1 MEKSLIIAEKPS
13 VASDIAK
20 ALGGFKKTNDVF
32 ENDDMVIVSAVG
44 HLLTLSVPEKYEIKR
59 GKWTFQNLPHIPP
72 KFSLSPDPKT
82 EAKLKTVIKQT
93 KRKDIKMI
101 INACDAGREGELIFR
116 NIIQHSKS
124 KLPIKRL
131 WLQSMTADSIRKGFS
146 DLKSDQE
153 LIPLSNAAKCRA
165 EADWLIGINGTR
177 AMTAF
182 NSTKGGFY
190 KTPVGRVQT
199 PTLAI
204 VVERDDKIKK
214 FISKKY
220 FELVVNF
227 QVESGN
233 FKGKWFNVDF
243 KKNNLFPE
251 LKEERI
257 WKIEDAENILDL
269 IKDKNGTSSET
280 TKKSKQSP
288 PLLFDLTSLQRE
300 ANSKFGFSAKNT
312 LGLAQ
317 SLYDRHKLLT
327 YPRTDSKA
335 LPEDYIQ
342 TVIESISNLKD
353 INRYSSY
360 CEKAL
365 GYGILKSN
373 DKVFNNKKISDH
385 FAIVPTGLI
394 PKKLTEPEQ
403 KLFDLVVKRFL
414 ACFFPPAEFLNT
426 KRTTIVENNYFKTEG
441 KIISKHGWLELYT
454 KTGQNTQDH
463 GIAKLDHDGNVLVK
477 DIKIIEEETRPPARF
492 SEATLLSAME
502 TAGKLVDDD
511 DKRDAMAGKG
521 LGTPATRATIIES
534 LLKERYLIRDG
545 RELISTPNATQ
556 LMRLLKGLNVK
567 ELSLPS
573 LTGEWEFKLKEIE
586 NGKRDA
592 QTFMKEIIDSTSR
605 IVSQAKSFDSENIP
619 GDYETLKVPCPKCKK
634 TVKETYKT
642 YSCVDQSNCKFS
654 IKKINSNRIL
664 SVKEAEI
671 FLKEKILG
679 PVDGFRSKR
688 GFPFAASIILTDEY
702 ELKFDFENNDEAT
715 ENVDFSNDEI
725 IGKCPKCSN
734 NVYVFKTSYICEKNV
749 GLNKTCDF
757 RSGLMILQQ
766 PISVDQMK
774 KLLNDGKTDL
784 LNDFVSARTRRKFK
798 AFLIVKDDKIG
809 FEFLP
814 KTKKQ

>member
-1 MEKSLIIAEKPS
+1 MGKSLIIAEKPS

-44 HLLTLSVPEKYEIKR
+44 HLLTLSVPDKYEIKR

-72 KFSLSPDPKT
+72 KFTLSPDPKT
-82 EAKLKTVIKQT
+82 ESKLKTVIKQT
-93 KRKDIKMI
+93 KRKDIHVI

-146 DLKSDQE
+146 DLKSDQD
-153 LIPLSNAAKCRA
+153 LIPLSDAAKCRA

-214 FISKKY
+214 FISKQY
-220 FELVVNF
+220 FELVADF
-227 QVESGN
+227 QVNTGI
-233 FKGKWFNVDF
+233 FKGKWFDASF
-243 KKNNLFPE
+243 EKNNLFPDG
-251 LKEERI
+251 KEDRI
-257 WKIEDAENILDL
+257 WKLEDAKEIL
-269 IKDKNGTSSET
+269 KMVQGRNGISTET
-280 TKKSKQSP
+280 TKKSIQSP

-335 LPEDYIQ
+335 LPEDYVQ
-342 TVIESISNLKD
+342 TVIESVTNLKG
-353 INRYSSY
+353 INQYSSF
-360 CEKAL
+360 CNKVL
-365 GYGILKSN
+365 NYGILKSN
-373 DKVFNNKKISDH
+373 NKVFNNKKISDH

-394 PKKLTEPEQ
+394 PKKLSEPEQ

-414 ACFFPPAEFLNT
+414 ACFYPPAEFLNT
-426 KRTTIVENNYFKTEG
+426 KRTTIIENNYFKTEG
-441 KIISKHGWLELYT
+441 KIITKHGWLELYL
-454 KTGQNTQDH
+454 KTEQNSQQNGITQ
-463 GIAKLDHDGNVLVK
+463 LDKNGKVTVK
-477 DIKIIEEETRPPARF
+477 DICIKEEETKPPARF

-592 QTFMKEIIDSTSR
+592 QTFMKEIIESTSR

-619 GDYETLKVPCPKCKK
+619 GDYETLKVSCPKCNK

-642 YSCVDQSNCKFS
+642 YSCIDQNDCKFS

-671 FLKEKILG
+671 FLKEKKFG

-688 GFPFAASIILTDEY
+688 GFPFAASIILTNEY
-702 ELKFDFENNDEAT
+702 ELKFDFESNDEAT
-715 ENVDFSNDEI
+715 ENVDFSNDDI
-725 IGKCPKCSN
+725 IGECPKCMN

-749 GLNKTCDF
+749 GLDKTCDF

-774 KLLNDGKTDL
+774 KLLKNGKTDL
-784 LNDFVSARTRRKFK
+784 FNDFVSARTKRKFK
-798 AFLIVKDDKIG
+798 AFLSVQDKKIG

-814 KTKKQ
+814 KAKK

>member
-1 MEKSLIIAEKPS
+1 MGKSLIIAEKPS

-72 KFSLSPDPKT
+72 RFALSPDPKT
-82 EAKLKTVIKQT
+82 ESKLKTVIKQT
-93 KRKDIKMI
+93 KRKDIQVI

-116 NIIQHSKS
+116 NIIQHSKT

-146 DLKSDQE
+146 DLRSDQE

-214 FISKKY
+214 FTPKQY
-220 FELVVNF
+220 FEIVADF
-227 QVESGN
+227 QVNSGV
-233 FKGKWFNVDF
+233 FKGKWFDVNF

-257 WKIEDAENILDL
+257 WKLEDAKKILSHL
-269 IKDKNGTSSET
+269 KNKDGVSSET
-280 TKKSKQSP
+280 TKKSTQSA

-300 ANSKFGFSAKNT
+300 ANSKFGFSAKNS

-317 SLYDRHKLLT
+317 SLYDKHKLLT

-335 LPEDYIQ
+335 LPEDYVQ
-342 TVIESISNLKD
+342 TVIDSIKSLKG
-353 INRYSSY
+353 INQYSTF
-360 CEKAL
+360 CDKAL
-365 GYGILKSN
+365 SFGILKSN
-373 DKVFNNKKISDH
+373 TKVFNNKKISDH
-385 FAIVPTGLI
+385 FAIVPTGLV

-414 ACFFPPAEFLNT
+414 ACFYPPAEFLNT
-426 KRTTIVENNYFKTEG
+426 KRTTIIENHHFKTEG
-441 KIISKHGWLELYT
+441 KIISKHGWLELYL
-454 KTGQNTQDH
+454 KTGQNTQQDS
-463 GIAKLDHDGNVLVK
+463 IAKLEKNGAVKVK
-477 DIKIIEEETRPPARF
+477 DIIIKDEVTKPPARF

-642 YSCVDQSNCKFS
+642 YSCVDQKDCKFS

-671 FLKEKILG
+671 FLKEKTFG

-702 ELKFDFENNDEAT
+702 ELKFDFESNDESK
-715 ENVDFSNDEI
+715 EDVDFSNDEV

-734 NVYVFKTSYICEKNV
+734 NIYVFKTSYICEKNV
-749 GLNKTCDF
+749 GLEKNCDF

-766 PISVDQMK
+766 PISIEQMK
-774 KLLNDGKTDL
+774 KLLKDGKTDL
-784 LNDFVSARTRRKFK
+784 LTDFVSARTKRKFK
-798 AFLIVKDDKIG
+798 AFLSIKDNKIG

-814 KTKKQ
+814 KAKK